1 MSSSPSH
8 IYAEEEDAAAGVPSA
23 LVQNSLALKLLNERL
38 RPDKRYHFLDI
49 GPALQENIDFCSQYA
64 GKVYIEDLYYTLSL
78 RAASASAAPA
88 QREAEELDEPP
99 SPEEVF
105 YRNITECLLP
115 YGSDT
120 RFDVIFTWD
129 LFNYLAREPLQQ
141 LIGRLSK
148 FCNPGAYLFALVS
161 TRVNIPSQPL
171 EYRIIGQDKLI
182 YGAGSSIERPHP
194 RYREVNLLKMMPGFR
209 TDKSFLLRNGIQEYL
224 FVYK

>member
-8 IYAEEEDAAAGVPSA
+8 IYAEEEDAAAGAPSA

-38 RPDKRYHFLDI
+38 HADKRYNFLDL
-49 GPALQENIDFCSQYA
+49 GPALQENIDFYSLYA
-64 GKVYIEDLYYTLSL
+64 GKVYIEDLHYTLSL
-78 RAASASAAPA
+78 RAASAPPPR
-88 QREAEELDEPP
+88 QTEDVDEPP
-99 SPEEVF
+99 SPEEIF

-115 YGSDT
+115 YGADA

-129 LFNYLAREPLQQ
+129 LFNYLTRETLQQ
-141 LIGRLSK
+141 LVGHLSK

-171 EYRIIGQDKLI
+171 EYRVVDREKLI
-182 YGAGSSIERPHP
+182 YGAASGIERPHP

-209 TDKSFLLRNGIQEYL
+209 TDKSFLLRNGMQEYL